1 MALKVLKDFW
11 IGRTNYK
18 PGQSY
23 VGGDIEELI
32 SKGLIAVDVKPVP
45 PIAVTEVEVKNSMD
59 LSGSEVA
66 NVHSAFEAAAEKL
79 SGAPEGSS
87 VEIAIVEPKKV
98 KKKKG

>member
-23 VGGDIEELI
+23 VGGDVQELL
-32 SKGLIAVDVKPVP
+32 SKGLIAHEPEPGVVEAKVDLPVAADYDP
-45 PIAVTEVEVKNSMD
+45 FAHEPVAV
-59 LSGSEVA
+59 A
-66 NVHSAFEAAAEKL
+66 
-79 SGAPEGSS
+79 
-87 VEIAIVEPKKV
+87 EPKKV

>member
-23 VGGDIEELI
+23 AGGDVQELL
-32 SKGLIAVDVKPVP
+32 SKGLIVHEAGPELVMGKDIMTLEQYSKSSGPEPEIQAVEP
-45 PIAVTEVEVKNSMD
+45 
-59 LSGSEVA
+59 
-66 NVHSAFEAAAEKL
+66 
-79 SGAPEGSS
+79 
-87 VEIAIVEPKKV
+87 PKKV